1 MSLIKQGT
9 VGTRIV
15 VLACGLVLTAT
26 IVHAQTDPGP
36 RGGAAGAGG
45 QVTGLTPNESMS

>member
-26 IVHAQTDPGP
+26 MADAQTDPGP

-45 QVTGLTPNESMS
+45 KIAGLTLK